1 MCIFISS
8 SILYIGE
15 TYVNNV
21 FSIAFVVLLSHV
33 MMRAMFVHGMLKV
46 GEDYLRYLSDPS
58 RTLYILIL
66 PVDSV

>member
-1 MCIFISS
+1 M
-8 SILYIGE
+8 
-15 TYVNNV
+15 YVNNV
-21 FSIAFVVLLSHV
+21 FSIASVVLLSHA